1 MADRDLGAELFSPEG
16 RRNPH
21 PIYARLRREGR
32 VHCAID
38 PYRKVPLWIVTGYA
52 DCVETLKDPRLAK
65 DPHKLP
71 PEARAR
77 FLPLGEQGDAL
88 LKSMINADPPD
99 HGRLRS
105 RMQRVFSPRGMEAR
119 WARIQAI
126 ADDLCDRLAG
136 RGRVDLIADFAF
148 PLPVTVIAE
157 LIGVPA
163 EHHERFRRWSRALL
177 EMSTAPEDIER
188 ARAALRELA
197 DYFRQVLA
205 ERRAAPRDDIAS
217 ALGEAEELSVD
228 ERLSLLFLLLVA
240 GHETTVNLIGNG
252 ALTLLRHPD
261 ELQRLRDRPAL
272 IGSAIEEV
280 LRYESPAETSSLR
293 FTLEDCEIAGA
304 RIPAGEAVL
313 AGILSAN
320 RDPAEFP
327 EPDRFDITRAPNRH
341 LAFGVGAHFCL
352 GAPLSRVEGDVAVT
366 TLLRRL
372 PNLRLAA
379 DPDQLRWSPRVL
391 LRGLVSLPVEV

>member
-1 MADRDLGAELFSPEG
+1 M
-16 RRNPH
+16 
-21 PIYARLRREGR
+21 
-32 VHCAID
+32 
-38 PYRKVPLWIVTGYA
+38 
-52 DCVETLKDPRLAK
+52 
-65 DPHKLP
+65 
-71 PEARAR
+71 
-77 FLPLGEQGDAL
+77 
-88 LKSMINADPPD
+88 
-99 HGRLRS
+99 
-105 RMQRVFSPRGMEAR
+105 
-119 WARIQAI
+119 
-126 ADDLCDRLAG
+126 
-136 RGRVDLIADFAF
+136 
-148 PLPVTVIAE
+148 
-157 LIGVPA
+157 
-163 EHHERFRRWSRALL
+163 
-177 EMSTAPEDIER
+177 
-188 ARAALRELA
+188 
-197 DYFRQVLA
+197 
-205 ERRAAPRDDIAS
+205 
-217 ALGEAEELSVD
+217 
-228 ERLSLLFLLLVA
+228 A